1 MQQYSYITVDV
12 GEVSGIPPLV
22 PAVQGDS
29 GRVIIATVT
38 DKGAQYTIPAG
49 AVAVARIHKPDGTNC
64 VYDEGVSV
72 AGNLVTLP
80 LVDQTL
86 TAAGRG
92 RGEVSLYTSEAR
104 RITTFAFWLDIQPSA
119 VSDGEIVSTD
129 YYNALT
135 QTAAQILASGTSI
148 KPLGFYATLDEL
160 EAAVPAPGIGDMY
173 GVGDEAPFDY
183 YVWDGTVWINA
194 GGIGGSGIPY
204 MGVTTGTAEALVL
217 DYTGSLGNG
226 QPYTMTP
233 HVDVSAGATL
243 QVGSLPAVPL
253 LNHDGT
259 PIDAGMMY
267 ANVPI
272 ALVYREASPAAG
284 AAFIATLDGSTGAD
298 ATIQIGTVTT
308 GEPGSMAAV
317 TNSGTPGAAVLDFA
331 IPRGDEGKAAT
342 VRIGTVT
349 SGEAP
354 SVTNSGTENAAVLDF
369 VLEQGPQGDT
379 GRGFAVL
386 GYFPTLAD
394 LQGGIN
400 DPAPGDA
407 YGVGAAEP
415 YDIYIWDGINL
426 AWVDNGPLQ
435 GAQGKAATIE
445 IGTVT
450 TGAAGSEASVVNS
463 GTENAA
469 VLDIVLPTGRNGQSA
484 AITDVTASVD
494 GSTGAPAV
502 TVTLG
507 GTELARTMDFA
518 FTGLKGGEGLPGY
531 TPQRGTDY
539 WTTADQESIVS
550 DVLATLPTWEGGSY

>member
-1 MQQYSYITVDV
+1 MQQYTYITVDV

-38 DKGAQYTIPAG
+38 DRGAPYTIPAG

-64 VYDEGVSV
+64 VYDEGVIL
-72 AGNLVTLP
+72 AGNIVTLP

-173 GVGDEAPFDY
+173 GVGAEAPFDY

-243 QVGSLPAVPL
+243 QVGSLPAAPL

-272 ALVYREASPAAG
+272 ALVYREDSPAAG
-284 AAFIATLDGSTGAD
+284 AAFIATLDGSTGER
-298 ATIQIGTVTT
+298 
-308 GEPGSMAAV
+308 GEQGPQGYVFTPYVSPDGLISW
-317 TNSGTPGAAVLDFA
+317 TNDGDLDNPAPVDISGP
-331 IPRGDEGKAAT
+331 P
-342 VRIGTVT
+342 
-349 SGEAP
+349 
-354 SVTNSGTENAAVLDF
+354 
-369 VLEQGPQGDT
+369 GPQGDT

-386 GYFPTLAD
+386 GYFSTLND

-450 TGAAGSEASVVNS
+450 TGAAGSEASVINS
-463 GTENAA
+463 GTETAA
-469 VLDIVLPTGRNGQSA
+469 VLDIVLPTGEDGQSA
-484 AITDVTASVD
+484 TITDVTASVD
-494 GSTGAPAV
+494 DNTGTPAV

-507 GTELARTMDFA
+507 GTKLARTIDLA
-518 FTGLKGGEGLPGY
+518 FSGLKGGEGLPGY

-539 WTTADQESIVS
+539 WTTADQEAIVS
-550 DVLATLPTWEGGSY
+550 DVLAALPTWTGGSY